1 MDQREYNVRA
11 CSLPE
16 ANRHRDINR
25 EAFKIRWLYCGQ
37 GDDETEGD

>member
-11 CSLPE
+11 CSLHE

-25 EAFKIRWLYCGQ
+25 DAFKIRWLYCGQ
-37 GDDETEGD
+37 GDEETERD